1 MLTGKDLEDM
11 GYFEAFQSAK
21 AVDLEDYAEWVEDK
35 MITSGDKRFLE
46 NTMGLIGETG
56 EFFEKLKKHKRDD
69 TPLDKKGITLE
80 AGDMFFYFIAILN
93 LLDIKLDDVVKENM
107 KKLDSRQKRGTIK
120 GSGDYRWKTFM
131 KKSMG
136 QR

>member
-11 GYFEAFQSAK
+11 GYFEAFQTTEPIK
-21 AVDLEDYAEWVEDK
+21 LEDYAEWVENK
-35 MITSGDKRFLE
+35 MITTGDKRFLE

-56 EFFEKLKKHKRDD
+56 EFFEKLKKLKRDD
-69 TPLDKKGITLE
+69 TPLDKQGVTLE

-107 KKLDSRQKRGTIK
+107 KKLDSREKRGTIK
-120 GSGDYRWKTFM
+120 GSGDYR
-131 KKSMG
+131 
-136 QR
+136 

>member
-1 MLTGKDLEDM
+1 MLTRQDLEDM
-11 GYFEAFQSAK
+11 GYFEAFETSTPIN
-21 AVDLEDYAEWVEDK
+21 LNDYAEWVENK
-35 MITSGDKRFLE
+35 MITTGDKRILE

-69 TPLDKKGITLE
+69 TPLDKKGVTLE

-107 KKLDSRQKRGTIK
+107 KKLDSREKRGTIK
-120 GSGDYRWKTFM
+120 GSGDYR
-131 KKSMG
+131 
-136 QR
+136 

>member
-11 GYFEAFQSAK
+11 GYFEAFQTTEPIK
-21 AVDLEDYAEWVEDK
+21 LEDYAEWVENK
-35 MITSGDKRFLE
+35 MITTGDKRFLE

-69 TPLDKKGITLE
+69 TPLDKQGVTLE

-93 LLDIKLDDVVKENM
+93 LLNIKLDDVVKENM
-107 KKLDSRQKRGTIK
+107 KKLDSREKRGTIK
-120 GSGDYRWKTFM
+120 GSGDYR
-131 KKSMG
+131 
-136 QR
+136 

>member
-21 AVDLEDYAEWVEDK
+21 TIDLEDYAEWVEDK
-35 MITSGDKRFLE
+35 MITTGDKRFLE

-69 TPLDKKGITLE
+69 TPLDKQGVTLE

-93 LLDIKLDDVVKENM
+93 LLDIKLDDVVKQNM
-107 KKLDSRQKRGTIK
+107 KKLDSRQKRGKIK
-120 GSGDYRWKTFM
+120 GSGDYR
-131 KKSMG
+131 
-136 QR
+136 